1 MAESPDLEMNEKM
14 NKMNAQAG
22 SGATRRGWAARA
34 ATYAIAAT
42 AAGLLAACATT
53 AISKDTELGAGDG
66 VVTLR
71 VVKMMDGRVLD
82 RFIVQ
87 NLDTQQEYKLH
98 PQPAL
103 GGKSLRFM
111 GVLPAGR
118 YQARSLYGETT
129 EELPTLKVVHK
140 LGVPLDGEHNRFEV
154 QPAGLTNLGSL
165 VFVPL
170 ADKRFI
176 APRESTPV
184 AAREWLRYANPV
196 LEAKLKP
203 GQEMGWLQP
212 PPARQAALLEQQLA
226 YAESRALPVGPPVPD
241 AKGTYWDEG
250 QLGTVFELASGAR
263 YRVGTVQQLTALA
276 RLADERL
283 LVGGEEGY
291 VAVSTPDRRTWRQ
304 RPSPAS
310 KAAVALLAAQAPD
323 GTVYLVSRTPQG
335 VVVHAAD
342 PNAATWNWREVRRL
356 PHDETG
362 RPPLAVS
369 AGERIVI
376 YTVGPGPDTL
386 SSLDLRSGQ
395 WEAHP
400 ALGRVLTLRG
410 WPHGLVFAVGFQSSF
425 TTTADFGRTWQQIDH
440 VVNGSLPEFSSA
452 TQGYVAGFPFGS
464 SRNGPVLFKTA
475 DAGKTWTR
483 LGSAPPDVNG
493 VAGTLVYDR
502 VAQRLGYQA
511 ASGKMLWSQDE
522 GKSWQ

>member
-1 MAESPDLEMNEKM
+1 
-14 NKMNAQAG
+14 
-22 SGATRRGWAARA
+22 
-34 ATYAIAAT
+34 
-42 AAGLLAACATT
+42 
-53 AISKDTELGAGDG
+53 
-66 VVTLR
+66 
-71 VVKMMDGRVLD
+71 MMDGRVLD

-304 RPSPAS
+304 QPSPAS

-483 LGSAPPDVNG
+483 VGSAPPDVNG